1 MAEPIRLKD
10 LAAELGRDLEGDG
23 DLEIRGVA
31 PLESA
36 GAADLSFARSRHYAA
51 RVRSS
56 RAGALI
62 APPDLDAGSRAV
74 IRSPI
79 PGLDFARAVRRIA
92 PQPSPA
98 PGVHSTASVAPD
110 ARIDPT
116 ASVGARCVVDTG
128 CAVGPRSV
136 LHAGVTL
143 YPNVRLG
150 ADCVLHAGCVLREG
164 TVVGHRV
171 VLQPGVVLGG
181 DGFGYVA
188 DESGALE
195 KIPQIGGVVVED
207 DVEIGANTTVDRGTL
222 EDTRIGRAA
231 KIDNL
236 VQIAHNC
243 RIGARAIIVA
253 QAGLGGSTIVEAGA
267 VVLAQA
273 GVVGHLRIG
282 ADAVVGPQSGI
293 HKDVPTGAHVLGSPQ
308 RDAKSFRRVMAGL
321 TRLPDLQRRVR
332 ALERE
337 LARRAGEP
345 KA

>member
-1 MAEPIRLKD
+1 VD

-23 DLEIRGVA
+23 ELEIRGVA

-36 GAADLSFARSRHYAA
+36 GAADLSFARSRHYAE
-51 RVRSS
+51 RVRST

-62 APPDLDAGSRAV
+62 APLDLDVGRRAV

-92 PQPSPA
+92 PQPPPA
-98 PGVHSTASVAPD
+98 PGVHATASVAQG
-110 ARIDPT
+110 AQIDPT
-116 ASVGARCVVDTG
+116 ASIGPRCAVEPG

-136 LHAGVTL
+136 LHPGVTL
-143 YPNVRLG
+143 YPKVRLG

-164 TVVGHRV
+164 TVVGDRV

-195 KIPQIGGVVVED
+195 KVPQIGGVVVED

-222 EDTRIGRAA
+222 GDTRIGRAA

-243 RIGARAIIVA
+243 TIGERVIIVA
-253 QAGLGGSTIVEAGA
+253 QAGLGGSTTVEAGA

-282 ADAVVGPQSGI
+282 SGAVVGPQSGI
-293 HKDVPTGAHVLGSPQ
+293 HRDVPSGAHVLGSPQ
-308 RDAKSFRRVMAGL
+308 REAKSFRRVMAAL
-321 TRLPDLQRRVR
+321 TRLPDLRRRVR

-337 LARRAGEP
+337 LARRGGDP
-345 KA
+345 KP